1 MATPEPKSQEQ
12 GNENQALPKLKTTE
26 SPSKAPASII
36 DSPVRAAYTKS
47 IHKKYKTMTREET
60 KQRIAVMQAY
70 VDCMQIQVYD
80 TSIGKWFD
88 TDAPSWAPNKQFRIK
103 PGPSYRPFH
112 NTDECWREIQ
122 KHQPFGIM
130 SSKNRKDY
138 MSFKSLNDEGCDFC
152 GYEGE
157 SFESAFDDIQFAD
170 GTPFGI
176 KED

>member
-1 MATPEPKSQEQ
+1 
-12 GNENQALPKLKTTE
+12 
-26 SPSKAPASII
+26 
-36 DSPVRAAYTKS
+36 
-47 IHKKYKTMTREET
+47 MTREET
-60 KQRIAVMQAY
+60 TERIKIMQAY
-70 VDCMQIQVYD
+70 VDGKKIQWAYDSTDIWYD
-80 TSIGKWFD
+80 TDYPQWTPDID
-88 TDAPSWAPNKQFRIK
+88 YRIK
-103 PGPSYRPFH
+103 PESSYRPFH
-112 NTDECWREIQ
+112 NTDECWQEML

-157 SFESAFDDIQFAD
+157 NFESAFDDIQFAD